1 MSPFLQETWSQLRRW
16 LLRLKR
22 EPFNLTFALL
32 QPLLFFV
39 FFGGAFE
46 NMVAKPE
53 AGGAS
58 YRAFILG
65 GVLTLTVFGH
75 SMAGGIPILFD
86 KENGF
91 LTRCLVAP
99 ITRSSIF
106 VARFLAVNLISAIQ
120 TLLFLALAF
129 VFGVRVGTGIPGVAL
144 LIAIGWLLGLG
155 VTVVSLSMAFKLRG
169 HADFFAILGTVTLP
183 AAFMSTAF
191 VSLDKMPGWM
201 RVVASLNPLTYA
213 ADGMRALVVNRTLDG
228 TFLLRQGLIL
238 VVFDALLLWMGVRAL
253 RSSVA

>member
-1 MSPFLQETWSQLRRW
+1 MSAFVQETWSQLRRW

-46 NMVAKPE
+46 NMVRADV
-53 AGGAS
+53 AGPS

-65 GVLTLTVFGH
+65 GVLTLTVFGN

-99 ITRSSIF
+99 ISRSSIF

-120 TLLFLALAF
+120 TVIFLALALA
-129 VFGVRVGTGIPGVAL
+129 FGVHVQTGIPGVLL
-144 LIAIGWLLGLG
+144 LIGIGWLLGLG
-155 VTVVSLSMAFKLRG
+155 VTVVSLSLAFKLRG
-169 HADFFAILGTVTLP
+169 HGDFFAILGTVTLP

-191 VSLDKMPGWM
+191 VRLEQMPGWM
-201 RVVASLNPLTYA
+201 RVIAQLNPLTYA
-213 ADGMRALVVNRTLDG
+213 ADGMRAIIVNHALDG
-228 TFLLRQGLIL
+228 SMLVRQCVALL
-238 VVFDALLLWMGVRAL
+238 VFDALLLWMGVRTL
-253 RSSVA
+253 RAQVG

>member
-1 MSPFLQETWSQLRRW
+1 MSPFVQETWSQLRRW

-39 FFGGAFE
+39 FMGGAFE
-46 NMVAKPE
+46 KMVRADV
-53 AGGAS
+53 ADQS

-65 GVLTLTVFGH
+65 GVLTLTVFGN

-99 ITRSSIF
+99 ISRSSIF
-106 VARFLAVNLISAIQ
+106 VARFLAVNLVSAIQ
-120 TLLFLALAF
+120 TVLFLLLARG
-129 VFGVRVGTGIPGVAL
+129 FGVRVATGIPGVAL

-155 VTVVSLSMAFKLRG
+155 VTVISLSMAFTLRG

-183 AAFMSTAF
+183 AAFMSSAF
-191 VSLDKMPGWM
+191 VALAAMPGWM
-201 RVVASLNPLTYA
+201 RVLASLNPLTYA
-213 ADGMRALVVNRTLDG
+213 ADAMRALVTHATLDPA
-228 TFLLRQGLIL
+228 FLLRECAVLL
-238 VVFDALLLWMGVRAL
+238 VFDALFLWMGVRTL
-253 RSSVA
+253 SRRVA